1 MRKKLLLFL
10 NILFY
15 TSFFSQ
21 AGNLDNS
28 FAPETNDYTY
38 IRCFTIQSDNKIVIG
53 SDAYIGQSIPIKA
66 IARLNSNGSLDTNF
80 NAPNIFNNFSI
91 FSIAEQ
97 SDGKIIVGGWDNN
110 SGTKHYISRL
120 NADGSID
127 SSFNIG
133 TGANDIVRSVVIQT
147 DGKIIVAGDFTFFNG
162 QFAKYIIR
170 LNSDGSIDNS
180 FIPLS
185 GPNNKIASSTILQ
198 NGKIIIQGIFSSYD
212 NITRNNIARLNTDG
226 TIDTTFNPAIT
237 SNDFVHSNVVEANNG
252 DLLFGAYF
260 SFNGTSKQRIVRI
273 KIDGALETNF
283 NLDNETDSPIY
294 SISLQ
299 NDQKILIGGDFNHCN
314 GLSRKSLARLNS
326 DGSLDNYFNVGTGA
340 NSTVSSIITTNDDFA
355 FISGGFSNY
364 NEINIFRIAKIFT
377 NENLNVVNFENSKC
391 EIYPNPVR
399 DRMFITEDNFSS
411 YEIYNLVGQKVFS
424 GKIKDKSIDT
434 YNLMKG
440 IYILNL
446 KSKIGKTISKK
457 FIKQ

>member
-1 MRKKLLLFL
+1 M
-10 NILFY
+10 FY
-15 TSFFSQ
+15 TLFFSQ
-21 AGNLDNS
+21 AGNLDSS
-28 FAPETNDYTY
+28 FAPETSNYSN

-53 SDAYIGQSIPIKA
+53 SDAYIGQPIPIKA
-66 IARLNSNGSLDTNF
+66 IARLNSDGSLDTNF
-80 NAPNIFNNFSI
+80 DPPNIFNNFLI
-91 FSIAEQ
+91 FTLAEQ

-133 TGANDIVRSVVIQT
+133 TGANDIVRSIVIQT

-162 QFAKYIIR
+162 QIAKYIIR

-185 GPNNKIASSTILQ
+185 GPNNKITSSTILQ

-212 NITRNNIARLNTDG
+212 NIARNNIARLNADG

-237 SNDFVHSNVVEANNG
+237 SYDFIYSNVVEANNG
-252 DLLFGAYF
+252 DVLFGAYF

-273 KIDGALETNF
+273 KTDGTLETNF
-283 NLDNETDSPIY
+283 NLENATDSPIY

-299 NDQKILIGGDFNHCN
+299 NDQKIIIGGDFSQCN
-314 GLSRKSLARLNS
+314 GVSRKSLARLNS
-326 DGSLDNYFNVGTGA
+326 DGSIDNSFNVGTGA
-340 NSTVSSIITTNDDFA
+340 NSTVSSIISTNENFA

-364 NEINIFRIAKIFT
+364 NGINILRIAKIFT
-377 NENLNVVNFENSKC
+377 NENLNVADFENSKC

-399 DRMFITEDNFSS
+399 DRIFISEDNFSS
-411 YEIYNLVGQKVFS
+411 YEIYNLLGQKVLS
-424 GKIKDKSIDT
+424 GKIKNKSIDA
-434 YNLMKG
+434 YRLMKG
-440 IYILNL
+440 AYILNL
-446 KSKIGKTISKK
+446 NSKIGNTISKK
-457 FIKQ
+457 FIKE